1 VLFLA
6 YTEFYPFVQ
15 SVCYVLREKSF
26 QSDLTTRLTLF
37 LNNSH
42 ETIKKLTSSID
53 LQQQLTEKIQQQQSI
68 QETILNSALHLKH
81 LARINMDKTQDI
93 LSNVIQAARH
103 EYDLLKQ
110 VRSVS
115 QGPHHRSL
123 FLSLIDRSVLYLKR
137 FKPSFESLAP
147 IHFGSML
154 YRCLPFTSLP
164 SLSEQIEPGIDHLR
178 DRIRSTSTI
187 RILI

>member
-1 VLFLA
+1 M
-6 YTEFYPFVQ
+6 
-15 SVCYVLREKSF
+15 LREKSF

-37 LNNSH
+37 LNSSQ

-53 LQQQLTEKIQQQQSI
+53 LQRQLTEKIQHQQSI

-110 VRSVS
+110 V
-115 QGPHHRSL
+115 
-123 FLSLIDRSVLYLKR
+123 
-137 FKPSFESLAP
+137 
-147 IHFGSML
+147 
-154 YRCLPFTSLP
+154 
-164 SLSEQIEPGIDHLR
+164 
-178 DRIRSTSTI
+178 
-187 RILI
+187 